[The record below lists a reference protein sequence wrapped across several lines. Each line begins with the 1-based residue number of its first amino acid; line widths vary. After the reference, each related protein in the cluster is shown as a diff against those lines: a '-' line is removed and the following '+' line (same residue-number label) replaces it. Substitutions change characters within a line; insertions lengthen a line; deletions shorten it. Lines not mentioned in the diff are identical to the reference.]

1 MKNLRFIFGLA
12 FLVPGV
18 ALAATATLTV
28 GGGAVNG
35 DPKATQELTVTSGT
49 NVPFTQFSMTLSK
62 GVGIVATETG
72 AGAVTPAVTVTT
84 GHFNSP
90 RVYAGSTA
98 GGSVTECTTAK
109 KTAGNGAVTAA
120 TYSAGVC

>member
-18 ALAATATLTV
+18 ALAAAATLTV
-28 GGGAVNG
+28 GGSAVSG
-35 DPKATQELTVTSGT
+35 DPKATQELTVTNGT

-62 GVGIVATETG
+62 GVGIVATDA
-72 AGAVTPAVTVTT
+72 AGVTPAVTVTT

-109 KTAGNGAVTAA
+109 KTAGAGAVTAA